1 LILLDTTVLSYA
13 VGHEHSFREPSRRL
27 VEAAASGTKRMTTT
41 VQVIQ
46 EFAHVY
52 AQRRPRS
59 NAASLARSYV
69 DLLSPLVD
77 STSEDLELGLRL
89 FERHERL
96 GAFDAV
102 LAAAALRLEVDAL
115 VSGDAAFDSVP
126 KLPFVAL
133 DSAELDGLAA
143 S

>member
-1 LILLDTTVLSYA
+1 VILLDTTVLAYA
-13 VGHEHSFREPSRRL
+13 VGHDHPYREPSRRL
-27 VEAAASGTKRMTTT
+27 VEAASSGTERMTTT

-52 AQRRPRS
+52 ARRRTRS
-59 NAASLARSYV
+59 TAVSLARSYV
-69 DLLSPLVD
+69 DLLSPLVEA
-77 STSEDLELGLRL
+77 TSEDLDLGLRL

-102 LAAAALRLEVDAL
+102 LAATALRLEVDAL
-115 VSGDAAFDSVP
+115 VSGDATFSSVP

-133 DSAELDGLAA
+133 DSGELDRLVG
-143 S
+143 

>member
-1 LILLDTTVLSYA
+1 MILLDTTVLSYA
-13 VGHEHSFREPSRRL
+13 VGQEHPLREPSRRL
-27 VEAAASGTKRMTTT
+27 VEAAASGTERMTTT

-52 AQRRPRS
+52 ARRRSRS

-69 DLLSPLVD
+69 DLLSPLVEA
-77 STSEDLELGLRL
+77 TSEDLDLGLRL

-102 LAAAALRLEVDAL
+102 LAAAALRQEVDAL
-115 VSGDAAFDSVP
+115 VSGDTAFDSVP